1 MLVSVIVPACAAEAT
16 IGRCVASLLAQTYPR
31 WEAIIVA
38 DDGRDY
44 AALLAGIGIA
54 DPRLRFVSTGAVRS
68 GCHRARNVGLAA
80 AGGEIVAQLDA
91 DDCYAPDRLAALTPL
106 AAAHGAVVDRVAV
119 ISDTDGGVLYTA
131 PSYTAPSCGP
141 SPPRLSAEA
150 LLDLGVPLFPVLRRP
165 FAAPRLAGVEY
176 AEDVIA
182 NLRLIEELGPLPVFP
197 RVFYQYR
204 VAPGSLCHSENSGP
218 RFEAAYSAYLARL
231 RSGDGF
237 GFVGTRAAAL
247 RGFARKRAVNRLFI
261 DAQRRR
267 PGLTFQHFMAR
278 HRGSV
283 SRALAA
289 LARPRPAAATAPN
302 PPRSGRAAR
311 GPSLRGRPLSLPP
324 RA

>member
-54 DPRLRFVSTGAVRS
+54 DPRLRFVSTGAVHS
-68 GCHRARNVGLAA
+68 GCHHARNVGLAA
-80 AGGEIVAQLDA
+80 AGGKIVAQLDA

-119 ISDTDGGVLYTA
+119 VSDTDGGVLYTA
-131 PSYTAPSCGP
+131 PSCGP
-141 SPPRLSAEA
+141 SALRLSAEA

-197 RVFYQYR
+197 RVFYQYH

-237 GFVGTRAAAL
+237 GLVGTRAAAL

-289 LARPRPAAATAPN
+289 PAWPRPAVATAPD
-302 PPRSGRAAR
+302 PPRSGRAAC
-311 GPSLRGRPLSLPP
+311 GPLLRGRPFSLPP